1 MSVLMGQMMQLP
13 LTVSSLIRH
22 AQRHAGDV
30 EVVSKRCEGD
40 LHRSDWAGIADRARR
55 FAQALDALGVAP
67 GERVATLAWNG
78 HRHVEIYYGSSGSG
92 RVCHTV
98 NPRLFPEQIE
108 WIVNDAGDAVLCFDL
123 GFLPLVEKLAARLT
137 GVRHFVLMSDAAHLP
152 ATSAIPGLLAFDA
165 LLDAQDGDY
174 DWPALDENV
183 AATLCYTSGTTGNP
197 KGVLYSHRSIVLHSY
212 AAALPDAMNCST
224 RDVILPIVP
233 MFHVNAWGIPY
244 TAAMVGAKLV
254 MPGPHLDGASLYEL
268 FESEGVTFSA
278 GVPTVWLG
286 LLSYMKSRDLR
297 FSTFRRTVIGGSACP
312 PAMMRTLQDDY
323 GIEVIHAWG
332 MTEMSPLGTLCK
344 LQSKHLALPRERR
357 QRLLETQGRVIYGVD
372 MAIVD
377 DEGRSLPWD
386 GQAAGNLVVRGP
398 WVLERYFKSAESPLV
413 AVDGEPGWFPTGDV
427 AAIDADGFMTITD
440 RSKDVI
446 KSGGEWISSIE
457 LENIAVAHPA
467 VHEAA
472 VIACRHPKWDERPLL
487 VVVLK
492 PGASATRE
500 ELLAFFEGKVAK
512 WQVPDDVAFVTE
524 LPHTATGKLQKLKLR
539 QQFRDHVLPAA

>member
-1 MSVLMGQMMQLP
+1 
-13 LTVSSLIRH
+13 
-22 AQRHAGDV
+22 
-30 EVVSKRCEGD
+30 
-40 LHRSDWAGIADRARR
+40 
-55 FAQALDALGVAP
+55 
-67 GERVATLAWNG
+67 
-78 HRHVEIYYGSSGSG
+78 
-92 RVCHTV
+92 
-98 NPRLFPEQIE
+98 
-108 WIVNDAGDAVLCFDL
+108 
-123 GFLPLVEKLAARLT
+123 
-137 GVRHFVLMSDAAHLP
+137 
-152 ATSAIPGLLAFDA
+152 
-165 LLDAQDGDY
+165 
-174 DWPALDENV
+174 
-183 AATLCYTSGTTGNP
+183 
-197 KGVLYSHRSIVLHSY
+197 
-212 AAALPDAMNCST
+212 
-224 RDVILPIVP
+224 
-233 MFHVNAWGIPY
+233 
-244 TAAMVGAKLV
+244 MVGAKLV

-398 WVLERYFKSAESPLV
+398 WVLQRYFKSAESPLV